1 MSATRQPLDA
11 TAIVLMV
18 LLCLAWGLGQVA
30 VKLAVEGV
38 SLLTQAAIRS
48 AMATVLLLGWAYARG
63 IPLFARDGTLVAG
76 LVAGLLFGAEFVFLF
91 AGLEWTDAARI
102 VVFIY
107 LNPCFTAVG
116 LAWFVPGERLKPLQW
131 FGVLVAF
138 GGVAL
143 AFGDAFTSSRSTLLG
158 DLCGLVAGILWAA
171 TTVVIRATK
180 LSSISASKTLLYQ
193 LAAMAVVRGESGV
206 TSMTPTVVASLLY
219 QGVIVA
225 FASFL
230 VWFWLLKRYY
240 ASRLSAFT
248 FLTPLF
254 GVAAGVLVL
263 GEPVSPAFFGAALL
277 VGAGIFL
284 VNYPGR

>member
-107 LNPCFTAVG
+107 QNPCFTAVG
-116 LAWFVPGERLKPLQW
+116 LA
-131 FGVLVAF
+131 
-138 GGVAL
+138 
-143 AFGDAFTSSRSTLLG
+143 
-158 DLCGLVAGILWAA
+158 
-171 TTVVIRATK
+171 
-180 LSSISASKTLLYQ
+180 
-193 LAAMAVVRGESGV
+193 
-206 TSMTPTVVASLLY
+206 
-219 QGVIVA
+219 
-225 FASFL
+225 
-230 VWFWLLKRYY
+230 
-240 ASRLSAFT
+240 
-248 FLTPLF
+248 
-254 GVAAGVLVL
+254 
-263 GEPVSPAFFGAALL
+263 
-277 VGAGIFL
+277 
-284 VNYPGR
+284 